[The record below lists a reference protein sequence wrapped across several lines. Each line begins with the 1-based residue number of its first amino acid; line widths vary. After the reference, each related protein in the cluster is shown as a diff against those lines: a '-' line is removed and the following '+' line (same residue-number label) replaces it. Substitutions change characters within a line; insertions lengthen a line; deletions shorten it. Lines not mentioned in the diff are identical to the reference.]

1 MSLRHIYIPLGFIF
15 LTYRK
20 INLRIYKSIKKK
32 KKFFL
37 FSGEFGD
44 FFFALRQAIGE
55 GLKK

>member
-1 MSLRHIYIPLGFIF
+1 MNLRHIYIPLGFIF

-32 KKFFL
+32 KNFFL

-55 GLKK
+55 G

>member
-1 MSLRHIYIPLGFIF
+1 VGYS
-15 LTYRK
+15 K
-20 INLRIYKSIKKK
+20 INLRKYKSIKFKKKK